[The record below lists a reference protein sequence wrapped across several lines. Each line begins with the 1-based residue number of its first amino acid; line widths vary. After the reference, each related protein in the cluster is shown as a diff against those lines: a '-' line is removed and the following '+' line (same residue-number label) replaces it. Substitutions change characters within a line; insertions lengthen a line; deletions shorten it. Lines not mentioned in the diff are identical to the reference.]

1 MIFVL
6 SDKFTQWYRRFPARI
21 NVRWSIDVSNQI
33 KANSC
38 VGRQNEVIK
47 WFRNEPTRSPDSQ
60 FVARWV
66 KESYAGNIRV
76 RQQDARFAI
85 RERDAKSV
93 ALIISRHMF
102 KCEFKAQLILQPSR
116 FVEPDNVWVHR
127 ARTNIYPLHTRPNE
141 CSVCNPLL
149 CCVVHC

>member
-38 VGRQNEVIK
+38 VGRQNEVVK

-127 ARTNIYPLHTRPNE
+127 ARTNI
-141 CSVCNPLL
+141 
-149 CCVVHC
+149 